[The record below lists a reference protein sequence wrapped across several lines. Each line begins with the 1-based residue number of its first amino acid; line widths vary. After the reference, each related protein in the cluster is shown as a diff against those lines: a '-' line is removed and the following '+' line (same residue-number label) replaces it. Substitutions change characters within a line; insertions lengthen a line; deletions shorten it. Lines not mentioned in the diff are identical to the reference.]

1 MLQLVLCLIV
11 FENIRKKSGSRYERD
26 GLGVIFAFLKIFIKL
41 VEDLQHFRKP
51 EGVFRKD

>member
-1 MLQLVLCLIV
+1 MLQVVPCLIV

-26 GLGVIFAFLKIFIKL
+26 GLGVIFAFLKFFIKL